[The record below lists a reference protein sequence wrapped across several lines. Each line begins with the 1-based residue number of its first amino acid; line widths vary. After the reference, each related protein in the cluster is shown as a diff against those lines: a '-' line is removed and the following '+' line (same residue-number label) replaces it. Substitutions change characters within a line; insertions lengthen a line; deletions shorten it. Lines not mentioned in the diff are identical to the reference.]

1 MKASASSPAGRL
13 IRRYDNRK
21 LYDTMGRRYVT
32 LEDLARLVGEG
43 EDLRVQ
49 DQRTGEDLTA
59 MVLAQVI
66 LEGIKERTT
75 RIPGQVLA
83 RLIRL
88 GFGPNGKRTHWPE
101 PVQAAA
107 QARQEAER
115 IVAGLLGR
123 GRLTLEEGMA
133 LRQEITGSVQRL
145 VADAQHGLEA
155 RVHRLLESSGAGA
168 LHPVLSTLR
177 ERLLSLETHLADPA
191 PRARSSR
198 LRKNRRTQRKTASG
212 AGFTPA

>member
-1 MKASASSPAGRL
+1 MKASAAGSAGRL

-21 LYDTMGRRYVT
+21 LYDTAGRRYVT
-32 LEDLARLVGEG
+32 LEDLARLVGGG

-88 GFGPNGKRTHWPE
+88 GFGPDGKRARWPE
-101 PVQAAA
+101 PAEAAA

-123 GRLTLEEGMA
+123 GRLTLEEGLA

-145 VADAQHGLEA
+145 VTDAQHGLEA
-155 RVHRLLESSGAGA
+155 RVHQLLESSGGRA
-168 LHPVLSTLR
+168 LHPALSTLR

-191 PRARSSR
+191 PRTWASKS
-198 LRKNRRTQRKTASG
+198 RKNRRTHKENTK
-212 AGFTPA
+212 